1 MTGSSTQTPAL
12 GYFNGRSSLR
22 CRASAWGWLGW
33 QSTGTIGGMMTVF
46 FICTVLAV
54 LEISLSFDNA
64 IVNANKLKDMTP
76 VWQQRFLTWGILIA
90 VFGMRIVF
98 PLLIVVIAAG
108 IGPIDAVIL
117 AASRPEE
124 YSRIMHEAHLP
135 IAAFGGTFLM
145 MVGLT
150 YFFDHEKDV
159 HWIAWLESRMARF
172 ATIKG
177 VEIAF
182 VLALILGFSRL
193 LEAEEAVVF
202 VHACVYGLLTF
213 LAVEVVGGLLDAS
226 QQTMSAA
233 AKGGFG
239 AFLYLEVLDASFSFD
254 GVIGAFALTQNL
266 FIIAIGLGIGAMY
279 VRSMTIMLVEKGTLS
294 EYRYLEHGAF
304 YAILILSVVMYF
316 QTLIHIPEVITGL
329 GGAGLIGLS
338 LWSSIRHNRWEM
350 EQDEDARA
358 GADARGLSQTRPLD
372 PSGRKVSSG
381 QGTTR
386 RKFRRVVL
394 FRAPYF
400 LLSCRKRAKVLGN
413 WGRPCRPRAPAP
425 SG

>member
-1 MTGSSTQTPAL
+1 MTKPNSQTTAL
-12 GYFNGRSSLR
+12 SYFNWAFIVTAAGLVLG
-22 CRASAWGWLGW
+22 AWIGW
-33 QSTGTIGGMMTVF
+33 QSTGTLGGMATVF

-98 PLLIVVIAAG
+98 PLLIVVIAAN
-108 IGPIDAVIL
+108 IGPIEAVVL
-117 AASRPEE
+117 AAARPEE
-124 YSRIMHEAHLP
+124 YARIMNEAHLP

-150 YFFDHEKDV
+150 YFFDHEKDI
-159 HWIAWLESRMARF
+159 HWIAWRERRMSRF

-177 VEIAF
+177 IEIAF
-182 VLALILGFSRL
+182 VLALILGFSTL
-193 LEAEEAVVF
+193 LEGEEAVVF
-202 VHACVYGLLTF
+202 VHSCVYGLLTF
-213 LAVEVVGGLLDAS
+213 LVVEVVGGLLDAS

-279 VRSMTIMLVEKGTLS
+279 VRSMTVMLVEKGTLS

-316 QTLIHIPEVITGL
+316 QTLMHIPEVITGL
-329 GGAGLIGLS
+329 GGAALIGLS
-338 LWSSIRHNRWEM
+338 LWSSIRHNRRE
-350 EQDEDARA
+350 EEGVED
-358 GADARGLSQTRPLD
+358 DARGR
-372 PSGRKVSSG
+372 
-381 QGTTR
+381 
-386 RKFRRVVL
+386 RRVE
-394 FRAPYF
+394 A
-400 LLSCRKRAKVLGN
+400 
-413 WGRPCRPRAPAP
+413 
-425 SG
+425 

>member
-1 MTGSSTQTPAL
+1 MLHYFKWAYIVTIVGLIL
-12 GYFNGRSSLR
+12 G
-22 CRASAWGWLGW
+22 AWLGW
-33 QSTGTIGGMMTVF
+33 QSTGTLAGIASTF
-46 FICTVLAV
+46 FICAVLAV

-98 PLLIVVIAAG
+98 PLLIVVIAAK
-108 IGPIDAVIL
+108 IGPIEAVIL

-124 YSRIMHEAHLP
+124 YARIMHEAHLP

-159 HWIAWLESRMARF
+159 HWIKWLESRMARF
-172 ATIKG
+172 ATVKG
-177 VEIAF
+177 IEVAF

-193 LEAEEAVVF
+193 LPPEQAQTF
-202 VHACVYGLLTF
+202 VYAGIYGLLTF
-213 LAVEVVGGLLDAS
+213 LGVEVIGGLLDAS
-226 QQTMSAA
+226 QKTMSEA
-233 AKGGFG
+233 AKGGLG

-279 VRSMTIMLVEKGTLS
+279 VRSMTIMLVEKGTLA

-329 GGAGLIGLS
+329 GGAALIGIS
-338 LWSSIRHNRWEM
+338 LWSSIRYNR
-350 EQDEDARA
+350 QQQASA
-358 GADARGLSQTRPLD
+358 
-372 PSGRKVSSG
+372 
-381 QGTTR
+381 
-386 RKFRRVVL
+386 
-394 FRAPYF
+394 
-400 LLSCRKRAKVLGN
+400 
-413 WGRPCRPRAPAP
+413 
-425 SG
+425 